1 MLMNELIYGGIV
13 AACASVT
20 GVGLLFEWRHRT
32 YRRLLNYNPKQDCV
46 QAFAGSDIETIPIH
60 CDANGF
66 VMPELSPGATS
77 SFLELKVQASIFGDI
92 LDPSVRI
99 EARGFRDEQ
108 FLERGVRGVRFLN
121 LSPLLAAKF
130 ASGETVSLLGRH
142 LSWLSDSARFHV
154 CLEKLPS
161 ANRVLIIAPH
171 PDDAE
176 IAAYGLY
183 ADVAATVVTI
193 SAGNSDHRCG
203 HVCIKT

>member
-77 SFLELKVQASIFGDI
+77 AFLELKVQASIFGDI

-99 EARGFRDEQ
+99 EARGFRDGQ
-108 FLERGVRGVRFLN
+108 FLEPSVRGVRLLN
-121 LSPLLAAKF
+121 LSRLLAAKV
-130 ASGETVSLLGRH
+130 ASSETSRLLSPH
-142 LSWLSDSARFHV
+142 LSLTSESTRF
-154 CLEKLPS
+154 P
-161 ANRVLIIAPH
+161 
-171 PDDAE
+171 
-176 IAAYGLY
+176 
-183 ADVAATVVTI
+183 
-193 SAGNSDHRCG
+193 
-203 HVCIKT
+203 